1 MGHTEYQARMKLH
14 LSSAQ
19 VQCWREGATMLWKTA
34 LRTILKDRCVEGQAT
49 GKAAVGGGDSVLG
62 TESGENSVL
71 DKSMV
76 LGGPC

>member
-1 MGHTEYQARMKLH
+1 MFWETD
-14 LSSAQ
+14 
-19 VQCWREGATMLWKTA
+19 

-49 GKAAVGGGDSVLG
+49 GEAAVGRGDSVLG
-62 TESGENSVL
+62 TESGENSVP